1 MILLDSSFIV
11 AYLNE
16 ADENHTKAL
25 QIAEDIDK
33 GKYGTPVITDYI
45 FDEVITVMLIKVRD
59 IEKVSEVGEA
69 LLNSTLLLR
78 VSEHTFNLAWSI
90 FKEQD
95 KPNFSFTDC
104 TSIATCKVNG
114 ITKIATFDKD
124 FQNLKEYIIIGP

>member
-16 ADENHTKAL
+16 VDENHTKAL

-104 TSIATCKVNG
+104 TSIATCKVNR